1 MTSGS
6 IAKKSLLF
14 ALPICAGNILQ
25 TLYNTVDTMILGRY
39 CDAKAIASVG
49 TSAYPIEIILCIF
62 IGIGH
67 GLSILVSQYRGAF
80 LKSGSADDK
89 KNLLESVK
97 TGVFFTYA
105 ISIPLTVLG
114 SVLAP
119 FILTL
124 MQAPE
129 ETFNF
134 AVTYVRTVFLVSLA
148 NIGFNMN
155 TGILRGLGDSSAS
168 LNFLVVS
175 CFVNIVLDFVFI
187 KFLGLGVLG
196 AALGTAIAMSV
207 SWIISVI
214 YIKVRY
220 KDLRFP
226 LLPDV
231 RHPNWKMLASIF
243 KTGTPLGLNS
253 SIYSIGHIALQS
265 FINLQGT
272 SFIAG
277 CTVAQKIMSIPTMAI
292 QSLSQAATTFSGQNY
307 GARKMDRLKEG
318 SWKIPA
324 FNGGITIFLSAIT
337 LIFFREIL
345 LNMFTKDEN
354 VKFYAR
360 RYIMI
365 VLPTSWC
372 YSVLCTIIN
381 YANGAGVIKFPTAVN
396 ILMLWAVRVPVA
408 AVIVR
413 FFDGTYVMAA
423 FAISFIFGMVSMIS
437 FLFSKT
443 WKKKLAME
451 S

>member
-6 IAKKSLLF
+6 IAKKTLLF

-25 TLYNTVDTMILGRY
+25 TFYNTVDTMILGRY

-80 LKSGSADDK
+80 LKSGSAGDE

-105 ISIPLTVLG
+105 ISIPLTILG
-114 SVLAP
+114 CILAP
-119 FILTL
+119 LILTL
-124 MQAPE
+124 MQAPA
-129 ETFNF
+129 ETFDF
-134 AVTYVRTVFLVSLA
+134 AVTYVRIVFLVTLA
-148 NIGFNMN
+148 NIGFNLN

-175 CFVNIVLDFVFI
+175 CLVNIGLDFAFI
-187 KFLGLGVLG
+187 KFLGLGVFG
-196 AALGTAIAMSV
+196 AALATAIAMFV
-207 SWIISVI
+207 SWICSIV

-220 KDLRFP
+220 KELHFP
-226 LLPDV
+226 IFPDI
-231 RHPNWKMLASIF
+231 RNPNWKMLSAIF
-243 KTGTPLGLNS
+243 KIGTPLGLNS

-272 SFIAG
+272 AFIAG

-318 SWKIPA
+318 SWKIPL
-324 FNGGITIFLSAIT
+324 FNAGVTISFSAVT
-337 LIFFREIL
+337 LFFFREML
-345 LNMFTKDEN
+345 LNMFTKDES
-354 VKFYAR
+354 VKFFAR

-381 YANGAGVIKFPTAVN
+381 YANGAGVIKFPTTVN
-396 ILMLWAVRVPVA
+396 IMMLWTVRVPVA
-408 AVIVR
+408 AIIVN

-423 FAISFIFGMVSMIS
+423 FAISFIFGMLAMIS

-443 WKKKLAME
+443 WKRKLAME